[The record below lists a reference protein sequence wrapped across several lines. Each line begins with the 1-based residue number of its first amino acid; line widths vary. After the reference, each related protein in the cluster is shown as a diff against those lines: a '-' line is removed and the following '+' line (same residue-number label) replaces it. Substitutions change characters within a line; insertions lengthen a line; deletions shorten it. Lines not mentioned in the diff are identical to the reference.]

1 MNSANRLH
9 TLACTLFLPDY
20 LRPSQE
26 TVFML
31 DILKNLS
38 IKSKIF
44 WFVVPS
50 TISFGVLLTFLAL
63 YFLNDFKDQSLED
76 FTHVIEAQQSAT
88 TTGASNK
95 NVVKEMTQ
103 KAEDTIH
110 NTAVTFISIVVV
122 VIILAAIGALFVA
135 TMISRPLGRV
145 AVGLENISSGDA
157 DLTQRLP
164 VTTTDE
170 TGRVSGFFN
179 KFLAKLQDIVKNL
192 QGDAGKLSEAAKSIH
207 GLIQTIQEKT
217 ESAKTISQTVF
228 RSAGYQSR
236 DMDTIASVIEEST
249 GNFHTISAS
258 VEELTATVA
267 EIAGTSAKAHANTM
281 ETTSRMERTLGKIS
295 ELGQAADQ
303 IGKVTETIAEISD
316 QVNLLALNATI
327 EAARAGEAGKG
338 FAVVAN
344 EIKELARQVA
354 NAATE
359 IKTRIEE
366 VQHATKTTID
376 EIQDAASIISQ
387 NSDIVATIAS
397 AVEEQSA
404 TVNEIAK
411 SLSEASEK
419 LGDSNAKVSQ
429 ASVYASEMAKMS
441 NDVTDAVVQ
450 VDEAVIVIMQ
460 TSEELQR
467 IASKTAD
474 TTHQF
479 KT

>member
-1 MNSANRLH
+1 MHAH
-9 TLACTLFLPDY
+9 
-20 LRPSQE
+20 PSIPSFRHIAGGRKVVE
-26 TVFML
+26 F
-31 DILKNLS
+31 LKNMS

-50 TISFGVLLTFLAL
+50 TIAFGVLLTFLAIF
-63 YFLNDFKDQSLED
+63 FLNDFKEQSLGN
-76 FTHVIEAQQSAT
+76 FTQAIEARHSSTTPSA
-88 TTGASNK
+88 GDDK
-95 NVVKEMTQ
+95 KIIEEMAQ
-103 KAEDTIH
+103 KAEDIIH
-110 NTAVTFISIVVV
+110 STAVTFISIVVT
-122 VIILAAIGALFVA
+122 VIILAAAGALFIA
-135 TMISRPLGRV
+135 TLIGKPIGK
-145 AVGLENISSGDA
+145 AADGLENISSGDA

-164 VTTTDE
+164 VTTKDE
-170 TGRVSGFFN
+170 TGKVSQFFN
-179 KFLAKLQDIVKNL
+179 TFLEKLQSLIRNL
-192 QGDAGKLSEAAKSIH
+192 QGDADTLREAAGSIH

-217 ESAKTISQTVF
+217 ASAKTVSQTVF

-236 DMDTIASVIEEST
+236 DMGAIASVIEEST

-281 ETTSRMERTLGKIS
+281 ETTSRMEKTLENIA
-295 ELGQAADQ
+295 ELGQAANQ

-327 EAARAGEAGKG
+327 EAARAGDAGKG

-359 IKTRIEE
+359 IKSRIEE
-366 VQHATKTTID
+366 VQHATETTIK
-376 EIQDAASIISQ
+376 EIREAATIISQ

-411 SLSEASEK
+411 SLSEASEN
-419 LGDSNAKVSQ
+419 LGDSNTKVAQ
-429 ASVYASEMAKMS
+429 ASVYAGEMANMS
-441 NDVTDAVVQ
+441 NTVTEAVVQ
-450 VDEAVIVIMQ
+450 VDEAILAILQ
-460 TSEELQR
+460 TSENLQK
-467 IASKTAD
+467 IAQRSAD
-474 TTHQF
+474 TTRQF

>member
-1 MNSANRLH
+1 
-9 TLACTLFLPDY
+9 
-20 LRPSQE
+20 
-26 TVFML
+26 ML
-31 DILKNLS
+31 DFLKNMS

-63 YFLNDFKDQSLED
+63 FFLNDFKEQSLGN
-76 FTHVIEAQQSAT
+76 FAQAIEARHSSANPSA
-88 TTGASNK
+88 GEDKKVIA
-95 NVVKEMTQ
+95 EMTK

-110 NTAVTFISIVVV
+110 STAVTFVSIVLI
-122 VIILAAIGALFVA
+122 VIILAAAGALFIA
-135 TMISRPLGRV
+135 TMIGKPIGKV
-145 AVGLENISSGDA
+145 AEGLENISSGDA

-164 VTTTDE
+164 VVTKDE
-170 TGRVSGFFN
+170 TGKVSQFFN
-179 KFLAKLQDIVKNL
+179 AFLAKLQGIIKNL
-192 QGDAGKLSEAAKSIH
+192 QGDADTLRQAAHSIH
-207 GLIQTIQEKT
+207 DLIRTIQEKT
-217 ESAKTISQTVF
+217 ASAKTVSQTVF

-236 DMDTIASVIEEST
+236 DMGEIATVIEEST
-249 GNFHTISAS
+249 GNFHTISTS

-267 EIAGTSAKAHANTM
+267 EIAGTSAKAHTNTV
-281 ETTSRMERTLGKIS
+281 ETTSRMEKTLGKIS
-295 ELGQAADQ
+295 QLGQAADQ

-327 EAARAGEAGKG
+327 EAARAGDAGRG

-359 IKTRIEE
+359 IKSRIEE
-366 VQHATKTTID
+366 VQHATETTIE
-376 EIQDAASIISQ
+376 EIRGSAAMIAQ

-419 LGDSNAKVSQ
+419 LGASNTKVAR
-429 ASVYASEMAKMS
+429 ASVYAGEMATMS
-441 NDVTDAVVQ
+441 TTVTEAVVQ
-450 VDEAVIVIMQ
+450 VDEAVLAILQ
-460 TSEELQR
+460 TSADLQKV
-467 IASKTAD
+467 AEKSVD
-474 TTHQF
+474 TTRQF